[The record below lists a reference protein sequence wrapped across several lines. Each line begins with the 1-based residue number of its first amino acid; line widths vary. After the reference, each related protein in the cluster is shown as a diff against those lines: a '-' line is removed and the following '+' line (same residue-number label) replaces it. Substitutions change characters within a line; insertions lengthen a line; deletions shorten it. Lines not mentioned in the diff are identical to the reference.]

1 MTSDKPSRFFPWK
14 RISLHVLFWLFYVL
28 FFGLIY
34 GKYGNDYGW
43 YFFESLCMLPFIMI
57 TTYTTIYG
65 ILPFYLK
72 KRKLFLSVLFVV
84 VLIFTAVLC
93 ERIFLRVIN
102 SLPITFDTLFGITF
116 LYLILETNFM
126 VGIAFAI
133 KTVQKWLV
141 QQNEKHEM
149 EKKNLETELSL
160 LKSQLH
166 PHFLFNTM
174 NNLYALSLEQSSKT
188 SEGIAKLSALLRS
201 VLYECNEKEIPLAKE
216 IELLGNYIDLEEIR
230 YDNLININF
239 EISGEVDKVK
249 IAPMLL
255 FTFAENCF
263 KHSDIKQNEEHYIKM
278 KVVVNRNKFDFYA
291 ENSKLPGVE
300 VGRSKKE
307 GIGLNNVSK
316 RLELIY
322 PGKHSLKM
330 TNLETKF
337 IVRLSINLL

>member
-1 MTSDKPSRFFPWK
+1 
-14 RISLHVLFWLFYVL
+14 
-28 FFGLIY
+28 
-34 GKYGNDYGW
+34 
-43 YFFESLCMLPFIMI
+43 
-57 TTYTTIYG
+57 
-65 ILPFYLK
+65 
-72 KRKLFLSVLFVV
+72 
-84 VLIFTAVLC
+84 
-93 ERIFLRVIN
+93 
-102 SLPITFDTLFGITF
+102 
-116 LYLILETNFM
+116 M